1 MRPIDFFDRGVLLH
15 PERAFMI
22 AADTGAVT
30 THAQAQALS
39 HRTAQ
44 AMLAA
49 GFAHGGH
56 AAIYSP
62 NDTRAFDALL
72 GIFRAGGAWVP
83 INARN
88 AIAENTYILDNNDAE
103 FLFYHSSFEDNVK
116 VIRQKCP
123 KIKNYVCLD
132 RGDAG
137 AVAFDAFVA
146 GFDGEAPEFPDRPDD
161 ICGIFSSGG
170 TTGRPKGIL
179 WTNTVLE
186 TMIAAMAAH
195 MPPKPGKPPVHLCAA
210 PMTHAAGITAIS
222 LMPFGTT
229 NIVMNGVQ
237 LPGLMANIEKYGV
250 TNIFLPPTAIYV
262 MLAHSDVRK
271 FDYSSL
277 DYFLYAAAPMSVDKL
292 REAIEVFGPVMAQSY
307 GQAEAP
313 MICTYMSPEAHV
325 EAVATNKA
333 HRLASCGQ
341 PALLTPVEII
351 DDDGGKVPLGER
363 GEIAVRGALVMQS
376 YYKNREATDE
386 VTTADGWHR
395 TGDIGVRD
403 ADGFVYIV
411 DRKKDMIISGGF
423 NIYPSEIEQVVWG
436 HPAVQDCAV
445 IGVPDDKWGEA
456 VKAIVELK
464 PGQSASEDEI
474 IALCKRELGSVKAPK
489 SVEFWN
495 ELPRSAVGK
504 VRKKDMR
511 DKFWQGRD
519 RAI

>member
-1 MRPIDFFDRGVLLH
+1 
-15 PERAFMI
+15 
-22 AADTGAVT
+22 
-30 THAQAQALS
+30 
-39 HRTAQ
+39 
-44 AMLAA
+44 
-49 GFAHGGH
+49 
-56 AAIYSP
+56 
-62 NDTRAFDALL
+62 
-72 GIFRAGGAWVP
+72 
-83 INARN
+83 
-88 AIAENTYILDNNDAE
+88 
-103 FLFYHSSFEDNVK
+103 
-116 VIRQKCP
+116 
-123 KIKNYVCLD
+123 
-132 RGDAG
+132 
-137 AVAFDAFVA
+137 
-146 GFDGEAPEFPDRPDD
+146 
-161 ICGIFSSGG
+161 
-170 TTGRPKGIL
+170 
-179 WTNTVLE
+179 
-186 TMIAAMAAH
+186 
-195 MPPKPGKPPVHLCAA
+195 
-210 PMTHAAGITAIS
+210 MTHAAGITAIS